1 MNASNDDDA
10 ADDAVQA
17 DVGSAR
23 MIDIRHLS
31 TDQLAQL
38 GVSQIAYVKQVVMNG
53 IPAFAIHAADGSP
66 MAVAGDQEL
75 AVAAIRQH
83 EMVASLV
90 H

>member
-1 MNASNDDDA
+1 MNAPQDDFAPD
-10 ADDAVQA
+10 QPE
-17 DVGSAR
+17 VGQL
-23 MIDIRHLS
+23 IDIRHLS

-38 GVSQIAYVKQVVMNG
+38 GVSQIAYVKQVMMNG
-53 IPAFAIHAADGSP
+53 ARAFAIHAADGSP